1 MQLKPPAIG
10 LHSDFVIGQTPNA
23 SMNPET
29 ATRDS
34 EFLQFKECAQ
44 QRCVRKA
51 KKSENQSLKE
61 GFLFVRRN
69 GS

>member
-1 MQLKPPAIG
+1 MQLKLPAIG

-23 SMNPET
+23 LKKTET

-44 QRCVRKA
+44 QRCVFKA
-51 KKSENQSLKE
+51 KERLE
-61 GFLFVRRN
+61 GK
-69 GS
+69 